1 MVEIQLQ
8 NVYYCIIG
16 GVMKYMDHLSR
27 HYSEILDGVYE
38 CVDRIVING
47 YFIKG
52 YIAGGFRN
60 WWRALKGSEDDLDTT
75 HLMRMAGRFS
85 RRIHAFTDKKG
96 IPLIYCEPK
105 ERKHLLAD
113 QYIPEDKNFSG
124 IFLILVNRHSG
135 HAWEVEKS
143 SNGKIRNI
151 APKRPYP
158 FLNHYSFHIMDKDW
172 GHITISM
179 CSHPPFG
186 VRIILNGHE
195 WVEREALRK
204 KIAITKEGNCFT
216 SFEDSRN
223 ADTDLCNIA
232 ETLYK
237 RGHLQEVCDRWVYLC
252 LWFGLNE
259 EEQEKSGFYYQ
270 YSLFQAELSRNF
282 LFRSGR
288 QLDEIYQNII
298 DLNRRHLDVKKLTT
312 IFGFKKRP
320 QSRKHR
326 KTSFQVRIEKPKYN
340 MTVFK
345 ILDGKITIKIYDKGE
360 RVLRIEVVCHNLKDM
375 KGKRK
380 RELDDLPTVM
390 GKFREILESFI
401 NVLYFSHVSFID
413 KGEFDQLSQPSKK
426 GKGRIAGINLDKVR
440 CRNVMKVVVE
450 LSTKPGGFTTKDV
463 AVKYAKIAKI
473 SDQSYNPRNA
483 SYDMRKL
490 EAKGL
495 VERKEKSRKY
505 RITAKG
511 IAMIVATIVIRE
523 KIFKPIVAGINKKK
537 LSPSPQNLSKVDQI
551 YISVRDKIL
560 DICNHFGVVG
570 VIM

>member
-1 MVEIQLQ
+1 
-8 NVYYCIIG
+8 
-16 GVMKYMDHLSR
+16 MKYMDHLSR

-38 CVDRIVING
+38 CADRIVING
-47 YFIKG
+47 YFRKG
-52 YIAGGFRN
+52 YSAGGFRN
-60 WWRALKGSEDDLDTT
+60 WWRALKDSEDELDTT

-85 RRIHAFTDKKG
+85 RRIHAFTKKEG
-96 IPLIYCEPK
+96 IPLIYCK
-105 ERKHLLAD
+105 TKVRKHLLAD

-124 IFLILVNRHSG
+124 IFLIIVARHSG
-135 HAWEVEKS
+135 HVWEVDKS
-143 SNGKIRNI
+143 SNGQIKNI
-151 APKRPYP
+151 APKKPYP
-158 FLNHYSFHIMDKDW
+158 FVNHYWFHIMDKKW
-172 GHITISM
+172 GHITINM
-179 CSHPPFG
+179 CAHPPFG
-186 VRIILNGHE
+186 VHIILNGHE

-204 KIAITKEGNCFT
+204 KIPITKEGNCFT
-216 SFEDSRN
+216 SFENSQ
-223 ADTDLCNIA
+223 DLCNIA
-232 ETLYK
+232 ETLYIYK

-252 LWFGLNE
+252 LWFGLSK

-270 YSLFQAELSRNF
+270 YSLYQAELSRNF
-282 LFRSGR
+282 LFHRGR

-298 DLNRRHLDVKKLTT
+298 DLNRSHLDVKKLTT
-312 IFGFKKRP
+312 IFGYKNRPYNCKKRKP
-320 QSRKHR
+320 K
-326 KTSFQVRIEKPKYN
+326 KNTFQIRIENPKYN
-340 MTVFK
+340 LTVFK

-375 KGKRK
+375 KGKRQ
-380 RELDDLPTVM
+380 RQLDDFPTVM

-440 CRNVMKVVVE
+440 CRNVMKAVVE
-450 LSTKPGGFTTKDV
+450 LSTKPGGFTTKNV
-463 AVKYAKIAKI
+463 AGKYAKIAKI

-483 SYDMRKL
+483 SYDLRKL

-495 VERKEKSRKY
+495 VERKKSSRKY

-537 LSPSPQNLSKVDQI
+537 LTPSPQNLSKVDQI

-560 DICNHFGVVG
+560 DICNHYGVIG

>member
-1 MVEIQLQ
+1 
-8 NVYYCIIG
+8 
-16 GVMKYMDHLSR
+16 MKYMDHLSR

-204 KIAITKEGNCFT
+204 KRACF
-216 SFEDSRN
+216 EN
-223 ADTDLCNIA
+223 
-232 ETLYK
+232 
-237 RGHLQEVCDRWVYLC
+237 RG
-252 LWFGLNE
+252 G
-259 EEQEKSGFYYQ
+259 
-270 YSLFQAELSRNF
+270 
-282 LFRSGR
+282 
-288 QLDEIYQNII
+288 
-298 DLNRRHLDVKKLTT
+298 
-312 IFGFKKRP
+312 
-320 QSRKHR
+320 
-326 KTSFQVRIEKPKYN
+326 
-340 MTVFK
+340 
-345 ILDGKITIKIYDKGE
+345 
-360 RVLRIEVVCHNLKDM
+360 
-375 KGKRK
+375 
-380 RELDDLPTVM
+380 
-390 GKFREILESFI
+390 
-401 NVLYFSHVSFID
+401 
-413 KGEFDQLSQPSKK
+413 LSQFK
-426 GKGRIAGINLDKVR
+426 GYEG
-440 CRNVMKVVVE
+440 
-450 LSTKPGGFTTKDV
+450 
-463 AVKYAKIAKI
+463 
-473 SDQSYNPRNA
+473 
-483 SYDMRKL
+483 
-490 EAKGL
+490 
-495 VERKEKSRKY
+495 
-505 RITAKG
+505 
-511 IAMIVATIVIRE
+511 
-523 KIFKPIVAGINKKK
+523 
-537 LSPSPQNLSKVDQI
+537 
-551 YISVRDKIL
+551 
-560 DICNHFGVVG
+560 
-570 VIM
+570 